1 LAVAREQASPVG
13 SAAQRTPAEPRSLN
27 AQQVTSIAMAFLKSL
42 GHKRGIKPTR
52 VFVENQRYVVEVE
65 IGKKTL
71 ANVQVDPTTS
81 EIKAYAI
88 ERKPEEPAVNLPV
101 EPRAMIIM
109 FGISVAVS
117 LIFALLNLQA
127 ALSGLM

>member
-1 LAVAREQASPVG
+1 MAIAREQTSPVA
-13 SAAQRTPAEPRSLN
+13 SAPQRTPTEPRSLN
-27 AQQVTSIAMAFLKSL
+27 AQQVTSIALAFLRSL

-71 ANVQVDPTTS
+71 ANVQVDPMTS
-81 EIKAYAI
+81 EIKAYAL
-88 ERKPEEPAVNLPV
+88 EKKPEEPAINLPV
-101 EPRAMIIM
+101 EPRAMLIM

-117 LIFALLNLQA
+117 LVFAVLNLQA
-127 ALSGLM
+127 ALAGLM

>member
-1 LAVAREQASPVG
+1 
-13 SAAQRTPAEPRSLN
+13 
-27 AQQVTSIAMAFLKSL
+27 MAFLKSL

-71 ANVQVDPTTS
+71 ANVQVDPATS

-88 ERKPEEPAVNLPV
+88 ERKPDEPAINLPV

-109 FGISVAVS
+109 FGISVVVS
-117 LIFALLNLQA
+117 LVFALLNLQA